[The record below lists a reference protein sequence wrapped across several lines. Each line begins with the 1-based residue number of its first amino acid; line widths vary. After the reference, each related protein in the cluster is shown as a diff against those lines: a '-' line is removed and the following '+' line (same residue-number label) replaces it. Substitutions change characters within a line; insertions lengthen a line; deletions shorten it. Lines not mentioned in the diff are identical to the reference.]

1 MAASHVIL
9 AVVLIGRACFSKLT
23 VGVLLLQG
31 GQWYAEVAAL
41 RELKEIEASE
51 REEAKK
57 QQ

>member
-1 MAASHVIL
+1 MNVCRPLFI
-9 AVVLIGRACFSKLT
+9 

-41 RELKEIEASE
+41 REMKEIEAKE

-57 QQ
+57 SQ